1 MVMVATA
8 TPVKLAF
15 EEYLRQYPEGEG
27 KFELVNGEFVKVDA
41 TRAHKNIARVLMFNF
56 NDEIRRLGIDYVVDK
71 DIIIRTVG
79 KTGDERGRIPDV
91 SVVKGSI
98 WNVNATAYGAITERL
113 ELAVEVT
120 STHWEDDYIDKLDEY
135 ERLGIREYRI
145 VDYLAIASRNYL
157 GNTKVP
163 TVFIYQLV
171 DGKYQRRS
179 FTVNDNIV
187 SGIFP
192 ELQLTPEQIFA
203 ASGIE
208 KP

>member
-91 SVVKGSI
+91 SVNLECQCYCLRCDYRTSRVSSRGHF
-98 WNVNATAYGAITERL
+98 YPLGRRL
-113 ELAVEVT
+113 
-120 STHWEDDYIDKLDEY
+120 Y
-135 ERLGIREYRI
+135 
-145 VDYLAIASRNYL
+145 
-157 GNTKVP
+157 
-163 TVFIYQLV
+163 
-171 DGKYQRRS
+171 
-179 FTVNDNIV
+179 
-187 SGIFP
+187 
-192 ELQLTPEQIFA
+192 
-203 ASGIE
+203 
-208 KP
+208 